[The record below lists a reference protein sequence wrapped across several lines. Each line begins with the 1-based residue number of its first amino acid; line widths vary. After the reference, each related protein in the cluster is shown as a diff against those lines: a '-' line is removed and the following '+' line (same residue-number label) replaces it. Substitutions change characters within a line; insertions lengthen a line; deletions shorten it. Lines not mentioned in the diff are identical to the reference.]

1 MPSRHF
7 AKCLEN
13 RAPPMRS
20 PSPPPRAA
28 HFTRRPPKIRPSIQP
43 PHGKPRNASRW
54 GWCGSRLVWC
64 VRWWFSVV
72 GGLGRG
78 LRGGCAVL
86 PVCVGGCVGLRGF
99 LRVKKSALSYKAWR
113 QSRHN
118 QLLAPVIPKTHFT
131 SSASMT
137 LLRMRTL
144 SASLTDLTSSADLP
158 AFAR

>member
-78 LRGGCAVL
+78 LRGGCVVL

-113 QSRHN
+113 QSRRN
-118 QLLAPVIPKTHFT
+118 QLLAPVIPKTGRPVFGIICPVFDNIPQGVDDEGFGWVR
-131 SSASMT
+131 S
-137 LLRMRTL
+137 RRV
-144 SASLTDLTSSADLP
+144 
-158 AFAR
+158 